1 MNRFAT
7 RGIAIV
13 LGAVFL
19 VSGWLKGVDP
29 YGASLKV
36 NEYLSLFQLH
46 FLADLGMELA
56 VLLCT
61 LELFVGLLLLF
72 GVYQRLLAC
81 VTFVIML
88 GFTAVTAYLAF
99 NPYSSIQECGCF
111 GEALSL
117 TNSETFAKN
126 IVLLLLSG
134 VYTFLL
140 FKQYKPSKPNSFIKR
155 VFLPTYLFLFALAI
169 PLYSVVYLPPFDFLP
184 FNRGANLLS
193 DSKLSL
199 FNADFKEVT
208 DSLLLNVNKPIFA
221 VVTQKELSDSE
232 LAKLSPI
239 LAMHQRGDVDCV
251 VFSNTESKA
260 DQEIL
265 QYYVDAVTLKSM
277 IRAKSGVLLID
288 EGRISGKWNLK
299 HNSFADIKADDLK
312 RLIDSE
318 QNVVWRYWFAIA
330 LGLLIGVLLLLKDKR
345 KSV

>member
-1 MNRFAT
+1 M
-7 RGIAIV
+7 
-13 LGAVFL
+13 
-19 VSGWLKGVDP
+19 
-29 YGASLKV
+29 
-36 NEYLSLFQLH
+36 
-46 FLADLGMELA
+46 
-56 VLLCT
+56 
-61 LELFVGLLLLF
+61 
-72 GVYQRLLAC
+72 
-81 VTFVIML
+81 
-88 GFTAVTAYLAF
+88 
-99 NPYSSIQECGCF
+99 
-111 GEALSL
+111 
-117 TNSETFAKN
+117 
-126 IVLLLLSG
+126 
-134 VYTFLL
+134 
-140 FKQYKPSKPNSFIKR
+140 
-155 VFLPTYLFLFALAI
+155 
-169 PLYSVVYLPPFDFLP
+169 
-184 FNRGANLLS
+184 LS

-199 FNADFKEVT
+199 FNADFKDVK

-239 LAMHQRGDVDCV
+239 LTMHQKGDVDCFV
-251 VFSNTESKA
+251 LANTESKA